1 MSPFSAREDVERT
14 ENTIDI
20 KPGRLHLPSRT
31 KSQWTIY
38 SQERVTMLEDAPQ
51 RRDDRNGIT
60 NVTS

>member
-1 MSPFSAREDVERT
+1 VSPFSAREDVERT

-38 SQERVTMLEDAPQ
+38 SQEKVTM
-51 RRDDRNGIT
+51 
-60 NVTS
+60 